1 MSWAGEDWTVGLS
14 GQVLRNVQQL
24 QSQNEKLNKER
35 QQRQLQLDNSEA
47 ALHKQK
53 QKYEDM
59 RLELAALQR
68 ELGGVREAAH
78 ADMQARERLVHEVQV
93 KTSQVHS
100 LEGQLE
106 SAKNLTQ
113 SLTQEIKQLEAELE
127 KLQKGNGSGDSMLFS
142 TPCWNMSSPCD
153 HNGGFRVESENKSQH
168 VRQLQFGDIPKPS
181 VSRASSPFP
190 QQPHNSPPLRRHVR
204 QAEPSTPS
212 SVFPWEREDVRSSPK
227 GRPASCVSSSDIIM
241 KNNDSGIEEA
251 LRKEID
257 DLRVRVSEL
266 KREAQLDSERLKEV
280 ESHLTQTHR
289 EISTKEQTLTRTQ
302 DQLTR
307 AQTRITQESDR
318 AQTAEQKAK
327 QLQEELK
334 CQRQNAESSRCN
346 AEQRRKDMERDHQRE
361 LLELQRER
369 HTLERQHQQESNR
382 LNQEIQQART
392 LHNTLQAQ
400 YDKVCLQKQGLERD
414 LVEVRGTLKNTETD
428 LRESQKRETQTEAKL
443 TEALRESES
452 LTVSLGQMKKQ
463 EKALQEEVKRL
474 TEELAEALKLIKELQ
489 AQLAA
494 PPPAVSGPH
503 ISSAGDCFSPSISL
517 HRDNSPPYQHSTQ
530 KKRTLKTGRTR
541 EEERKKYPSGR
552 EPGEGIDSEY
562 IGNFDSEESRKRVI
576 THQSGSLRMSETD
589 VDISV
594 TEQDTG
600 ISFTSGSIN
609 ATMPKSE
616 SDISCSLLT
625 DVGNDTSGN
634 PEKCDAMF
642 QKDLKK
648 ENAELRDELREVKYE
663 LQKRLEDLETQ
674 RRAETEAR
682 TKLKH
687 LSRKHSTQTEQQRA
701 KALELKESICKLE
714 TQLEQEKKETTKLR
728 ESLDVLEREAEKRQE
743 ENEKDDKEG
752 TRLKE
757 VLAEIEKKETSMKE
771 EMVGMKKEL
780 EDLQLKLAQE
790 REEREQEREEK
801 RKQIRRE
808 EMEGLKIAQLQEELD
823 NLRKS
828 ASLEEKI
835 SKDNLPVTYLQ
846 LERHL
851 STDKKALVENEND
864 WQESICDSVNLQ
876 NTLVSKET
884 RTMEVITDL
893 GQQRTTTQSRTSTA
907 EIGGTEAADMDSTT
921 ILVLEVERLKGA
933 RDREAEKAKLAQGK
947 LEDLQKQVT
956 KETKHLT
963 QAFESQSRHIENLLR
978 ELHDKECTL
987 QRQCEE
993 LQKCQEKICLLEET
1007 HTRENIILNKASTHP
1022 ETSTEISRELSCDS
1036 VFSNTSISDHD
1047 IFNDDMPQIL
1057 KVLQPSVQL
1066 PVEHSVNQTVEE
1078 TNTSDISH
1086 KLQAVTEVSKLHE
1099 LCLTSDIHCG
1109 NAPTSGTNSEAH
1121 ALSEILDKNAKESE
1135 YSTVVSSHLQT
1146 EQSGVRNFQHDI
1158 PEPSTDD
1165 VSELERVTKQLQDA
1179 QLQLNVLKA
1188 QIDELV
1194 LEGGVAK
1201 EELLSIRQENEGLR
1215 LKLRH
1220 VDKDSISE
1228 QNAALAFIKN
1238 GKNGLSG
1245 TNTDGEQNSAPL
1257 GQEESDELENFK
1269 DGEMEQIKGTEE
1281 STRCEY
1287 DHSSKA
1293 KVDSLQEQ
1301 IQALQAQ
1308 IKHLSEQ
1315 NKTQAEEL
1323 ELWNNSA
1330 MGETV
1335 GSNSSTIVLK
1345 EFEIF
1350 LPCRPTELHMQ
1361 SQQTR
1366 TMMHQCTV
1374 TDMTYQCGLED
1385 RNEQTNLGQHV
1396 SPETQMV
1403 NDVSESQRPAED
1415 LMTANEKVMSKENVQ
1430 QSNNVDHSNECPPV
1444 YVSDILTSNAKDKQS
1459 VSLTKLTDN
1468 DDSEAQRTASMSQNQ
1483 TEAGAPRENGQ
1494 RDALI
1499 NVLFPTKVI
1508 ISKPTT
1514 ESHGPKDSQISGHN
1528 EVETMETA
1536 ALDQHSHCRGDTTEQ
1551 QNSYHTTVEVLVP
1564 SKNNSNAAQGQ
1575 RVEVSNVTGD
1585 PNRMEVR
1592 EVQSVSTQTEE
1603 SREPLEKQPLLHAS
1617 TQTDG
1622 VELEIEEDDKV
1633 PADSPPLPSVTDQLL
1648 LSKVF
1653 PMSNP
1658 AHLAE
1663 RIRQNRSRMSAA
1675 HDDTEYE
1682 PYGLPEVVMKGFAD
1696 IPSGPACPYV
1706 LRRGLLGTDAMPLP
1720 RREATPQEEN
1730 EDIEP

>member
-14 GQVLRNVQQL
+14 GQVLQKVKQL

-35 QQRQLQLDNSEA
+35 QQRQLQLDNSEI
-47 ALHKQK
+47 ALHRQK
-53 QKYEDM
+53 QKYADV
-59 RLELAALQR
+59 RVELVALQR

-78 ADMQARERLVHEVQV
+78 ADVQARDRLVHEVQV

-142 TPCWNMSSPCD
+142 TPCWNMSSPRD
-153 HNGGFRVESENKSQH
+153 HNDGFRVESEIKSQH
-168 VRQLQFGDIPKPS
+168 VRQQLQFGDIPKPS
-181 VSRASSPFP
+181 VSAAFSPFP
-190 QQPHNSPPLRRHVR
+190 QQPHKSPPLRQHVH
-204 QAEPSTPS
+204 QSEPSTSS

-227 GRPASCVSSSDIIM
+227 GRPASCVSSSDVIM

-307 AQTRITQESDR
+307 AQTRITQENDR
-318 AQTAEQKAK
+318 AQTAEQKVK

-334 CQRQNAESSRCN
+334 CQRQNAESIRCN
-346 AEQRRKDMERDHQRE
+346 AEQRRKDVERDHQRE

-369 HTLERQHQQESNR
+369 QTLERQHQQESNR

-414 LVEVRGTLKNTETD
+414 LLEVRGTLKNTETD

-494 PPPAVSGPH
+494 APPAVSVSH
-503 ISSAGDCFSPSISL
+503 ISSVGDCFSPSISL
-517 HRDNSPPYQHSTQ
+517 HRDRSPPYQHSTQ
-530 KKRTLKTGRTR
+530 KKRALKTGRTR
-541 EEERKKYPSGR
+541 EEESKKYPSGR
-552 EPGEGIDSEY
+552 EPGEGIDSEH

-576 THQSGSLRMSETD
+576 THQSGSLRMSEAD

-594 TEQDTG
+594 TEQETG

-609 ATMPKSE
+609 ATMTKSE
-616 SDISCSLLT
+616 SDTSCNLLT
-625 DVGNDTSGN
+625 DVGNATSGN
-634 PEKCDAMF
+634 PEKCDPTS
-642 QKDLKK
+642 QKNLKK

-663 LQKRLEDLETQ
+663 LQKRLEDLESQ

-682 TKLKH
+682 TKLKQ
-687 LSRKHSTQTEQQRA
+687 LSRKHSTQTEQQRD
-701 KALELKESICKLE
+701 KTLELKESICKLE

-728 ESLDVLEREAEKRQE
+728 ESLDVFEREAEKRLE
-743 ENEKDDKEG
+743 ENEKDDKES

-757 VLAEIEKKETSMKE
+757 VLAEMEKKETAMKE

-790 REEREQEREEK
+790 REERELEREEK
-801 RKQIRRE
+801 KQQIRKE
-808 EMEGLKIAQLQEELD
+808 EMEGLKIARLQEELD

-846 LERHL
+846 LECHI
-851 STDKKALVENEND
+851 STDKIALVENEND
-864 WQESICDSVNLQ
+864 LQESICDSVNLQ
-876 NTLVSKET
+876 NTLVRKET
-884 RTMEVITDL
+884 RTMQVITDL
-893 GQQRTTTQSRTSTA
+893 GQPGTTTQSRTSTT
-907 EIGGTEAADMDSTT
+907 EIRGTEASEMDSTT
-921 ILVLEVERLKGA
+921 VLVLEVECLKGA

-947 LEDLQKQVT
+947 LEVLQKQVT
-956 KETKHLT
+956 KETKLLT
-963 QAFESQSRHIENLLR
+963 QAFESQSRHIENLLG
-978 ELHDKECTL
+978 ELHHKECTL
-987 QRQCEE
+987 QRKCEE
-993 LQKCQEKICLLEET
+993 LQKCQEKICLLEEET
-1007 HTRENIILNKASTHP
+1007 HTREDIILNKASTHP
-1022 ETSTEISRELSCDS
+1022 ETSIEISRELSCDS

-1047 IFNDDMPQIL
+1047 IFNDDMSNIL

-1066 PVEHSVNQTVEE
+1066 PVEHSVNETIEE
-1078 TNTSDISH
+1078 TNISDISH
-1086 KLQAVTEVSKLHE
+1086 KLQVVTEVSKLHE
-1099 LCLTSDIHCG
+1099 LCITSDIHSG
-1109 NAPTSGTNSEAH
+1109 NAPNSEAH

-1135 YSTVVSSHLQT
+1135 YSTVASSHLQT
-1146 EQSGVRNFQHDI
+1146 EQSGVLNFQHDI
-1158 PEPSTDD
+1158 PEHNTDD

-1188 QIDELV
+1188 QNGELA

-1220 VDKDSISE
+1220 MDKDNISE
-1228 QNAALAFIKN
+1228 QNAALSLIKTKNN
-1238 GKNGLSG
+1238 GPSG
-1245 TNTDGEQNSAPL
+1245 TKTDGKQNSAPL
-1257 GQEESDELENFK
+1257 GQEESVELDENFK
-1269 DGEMEQIKGTEE
+1269 DGDMEGKEE

-1287 DHSSKA
+1287 DCSSKA
-1293 KVDSLQEQ
+1293 EVDSLQEQ

-1308 IKHLSEQ
+1308 IQHLSEQ
-1315 NKTQAEEL
+1315 NKKQAEEL
-1323 ELWNNSA
+1323 EFWNNSV
-1330 MGETV
+1330 MGKTV
-1335 GSNSSTIVLK
+1335 GSNSSTVVLK
-1345 EFEIF
+1345 DFEIF
-1350 LPCRPTELHMQ
+1350 LPCRPTELQMQ

-1374 TDMTYQCGLED
+1374 TDMTYQCGLEE
-1385 RNEQTNLGQHV
+1385 RNEQTNLGEHV
-1396 SPETQMV
+1396 LPETHMV
-1403 NDVSESQRPAED
+1403 NDVSESRGPAED
-1415 LMTANEKVMSKENVQ
+1415 LMTVNEKVMTKENAQ
-1430 QSNNVDHSNECPPV
+1430 QSNNVDHGNECPPV
-1444 YVSDILTSNAKDKQS
+1444 CVSDILTSNTKDKQS
-1459 VSLTKLTDN
+1459 LHQTKLTDN
-1468 DDSEAQRTASMSQNQ
+1468 DDSEMQRTASMSQNQ
-1483 TEAGAPRENGQ
+1483 TKSGAPGENSQ
-1494 RDALI
+1494 IDALI
-1499 NVLFPTKVI
+1499 DVLFSTKVI

-1514 ESHGPKDSQISGHN
+1514 ESHGPKNAQISGHN

-1536 ALDQHSHCRGDTTEQ
+1536 AFDQQGHCCGDTTDQ
-1551 QNSYHTTVEVLVP
+1551 QNKYHTTVEVSVR
-1564 SKNNSNAAQGQ
+1564 SKNDSNAAQGQ
-1575 RVEVSNVTGD
+1575 RVEVSNVTGY

-1592 EVQSVSTQTEE
+1592 EVQGVSTQTEE
-1603 SREPLEKQPLLHAS
+1603 SRQPLEKRPLLHAS

-1622 VELEIEEDDKV
+1622 VELETEEDFKE
-1633 PADSPPLPSVTDQLL
+1633 PADSPPLPSVTDKLL

-1720 RREATPQEEN
+1720 RREATPEEED